1 MVNTTGGAP
10 VDRSEFLEP
19 HIQER
24 KVLPDGTTVQ
34 LRTASKRDGLV
45 IDIAPGD
52 GGRMRRVSSTR

>member
-1 MVNTTGGAP
+1 MSNIADGTP
-10 VDRSEFLEP
+10 VDRSEYVEP

-34 LRTASKRDGLV
+34 LRTASKRDGLA

-52 GGRMRRVSSTR
+52 GGRMRRVSSKR